1 MRLFLSYAQPDQDLR
16 DRLIQH
22 LSLLKRERIL
32 DTWDISEITAGTER
46 EPAIAQQ
53 IDQAE
58 IILLLI
64 SAAFI
69 ASDRYDVEMKR
80 AIERH
85 KNRQARV
92 IPILLKP
99 CDWESA
105 PFAELEVLPKGGKP
119 VTAGDI
125 ETALSTIAQEIRRV
139 AVELNP
145 ALAKPRKSVMKR
157 GAPLP
162 GVRLP
167 ENFVERPE
175 ALNAVKALLL
185 EESEKPLV
193 VSAIAGLG
201 GLGKSVLATALVL
214 DPEVQERFEDGI
226 LWVTLGQKPDLQSLL
241 GDWIRTLDKS
251 REGYSATTLEA
262 ASRYLQTLLIEKRM
276 LLVVDDVWIGAH
288 VEHFRVGGAACRM
301 LVTTREAQ
309 IEGAEVHA
317 LDLMSEEEAIALV
330 RQKLNRQWNPA
341 QESEVK
347 AFAKSLG
354 YLPLALDLAA
364 NQVRDGLSW
373 GELRSEFETERRAV
387 ALEVLDS
394 SEAWET
400 LDEKEQRKY
409 SLRACFNLSLRRL
422 SAEQLW
428 QFAWLGVLPEDV
440 SLDVRMAMTLWE
452 LPRVQAKKVL
462 VLLKNRSFLTSGT
475 ETLEGEPTFRV
486 HDLMHDTARGL
497 LEQDALSDPLRS
509 LQAPIQNPKSKIQNL
524 ASAHAQ
530 LLERYR
536 LQAEG
541 RWDRLP
547 NDGYIHRH
555 LTWHFVQAEIEDEIH
570 ALMAMSDERGRNAWF
585 EACDRIGQPAIFVQ
599 DVKRGWE
606 VAEQS
611 YEKKETKSIVLQCR
625 YALITATLNTL
636 VKNLPIDMIIE
647 FVKRG
652 FWTLEH
658 AWSYVEQMHNDQKAI
673 AIVRLAPYLS
683 KSIVKLA
690 LDTAR
695 EIPDRE
701 NYARV
706 LRILAQ
712 MNTADFDQIFNAA
725 QGIQDAEMLRALA
738 KAESADFNLLLDAAQ
753 KLNYEE
759 AQDELSH
766 RNSLAYD
773 LMMLGVSSPSTHS
786 FKQASV
792 LCDLAQMKSAKF
804 EEVIN
809 IVRKIQSQFRQASVL
824 RDLARINPTCFSEA
838 LDAVRKIHPDFRAP
852 ILRDLARIN
861 PTCFSE
867 ALDAARKIQDSLRRA
882 SVLCDLAQINPTCF
896 SEALDTTQSIKDEY
910 GRASILRTLAQ
921 IDSTKFDEL
930 FNVVQS
936 IQNESS
942 RTSCFCTLAQMD
954 SVQFDQLLNAAQSI
968 QDESSRA
975 EALRALAQ
983 MDSAQFDQLFSAV
996 QSIQDESSRA
1006 EALRALAQM
1015 DSAQFDQLFSAVQSI
1030 QDESSR
1036 AEALRA
1042 LAQMDSAQF
1051 DQLFSA
1057 VQSIQDESS
1066 RAEALRALA
1075 QMDSAQFDQL
1085 FSAVQL
1091 IQNRDRRTSV
1101 LSTLVNTKN
1110 ANFAQLLALVRS
1122 IRDEYAYSKSLI
1134 RAMSYYSD
1142 LSYIDVAGAFK
1153 TIFQGYEP
1161 YSAFFFSDLAY
1172 ANLIST
1178 TEAVDLIQAVRSQL
1192 DCALALGELAGRD
1205 YQVIPLALQAAC
1217 SVQDE
1222 TDRNL
1227 AIKGLIGNLPLQVL
1241 PKLLELVDSLEIS
1254 HVREKI
1260 LSRIAQRQAPENAM
1274 TKSSLDKKFK
1284 IIEMLPNT
1292 GNQAQEL
1299 HSLLPHLPLTILPLN
1314 RWISYLHLL
1323 AHRNRADLMQDLAT
1337 LYPTIVHLGG
1347 KEAVRGM
1354 VDAMRE
1360 VCQQWK

>member
-16 DRLIQH
+16 DRLVQH

-32 DTWDISEITAGTER
+32 DTWDVSDIMAGTER
-46 EPAIAQQ
+46 EPEIAQQ

-69 ASDRYDVEMKR
+69 ASDRYEIEMQR
-80 AIERH
+80 ALERH
-85 KNRQARV
+85 ENRQARV

-105 PFAELEVLPKGGKP
+105 PFAELEVLPKGRKP

-125 ETALSTIAQEIRRV
+125 ETALSAIAQEIRRV

-251 REGYSATTLEA
+251 RESYSATTLEA

-497 LEQDALSDPLRS
+497 LEQDALSEPLRS
-509 LQAPIQNPKSKIQNL
+509 LLTPIQNLKSKIQNL

-547 NDGYIHRH
+547 NDGYIYRH
-555 LTWHFVQAEIEDEIH
+555 LTWHFVQAGMEDEIH
-570 ALMAMSDERGRNAWF
+570 ALMAMSDEHGRNAWF

-606 VAEQS
+606 VAEQQ
-611 YEKKETKSIVLQCR
+611 YEEDRTKSIVLQCR
-625 YALITATLNTL
+625 YALITATLNSL
-636 VKNLPIDMIIE
+636 VENLPAGMMAE
-647 FVKRG
+647 FLKHQY
-652 FWTLEH
+652 WTPAQ
-658 AWSYVEQMHNDQKAI
+658 AWAYVEQMQNEKNINEAI
-673 AIVRLAPYLS
+673 QALTPYLPEPTFRLAIEKARAIQNDYWRAMALSSIAQTDSAYLIEALATARLIQDGYQRAEVLS
-683 KSIVKLA
+683 RLAQIDIAYFSEA
-690 LDTAR
+690 LDTVQSI
-695 EIPDRE
+695 EIELDLVEALERFVVP
-701 NYARV
+701 V
-706 LRILAQ
+706 
-712 MNTADFDQIFNAA
+712 NTADSSQ
-725 QGIQDAEMLRALA
+725 
-738 KAESADFNLLLDAAQ
+738 LLDVVRSIQNEFYRSIVLCAMTQIDNA
-753 KLNYEE
+753 
-759 AQDELSH
+759 ELTHLLELVRSIQNEGY
-766 RNSLAYD
+766 RAKVLSSLAQVDSAYFSEALHTARSIQENSID
-773 LMMLGVSSPSTHS
+773 PTELLRISIRR
-786 FKQASV
+786 AEV
-792 LCDLAQMKSAKF
+792 LHTLAH
-804 EEVIN
+804 
-809 IVRKIQSQFRQASVL
+809 
-824 RDLARINPTCFSEA
+824 INPAYFSEA
-838 LDAVRKIHPDFRAP
+838 LDAVWLIPSEYNRGLALSSLAQIVTTDVDIAQLLEAEQLIQDECERRDTHTR
-852 ILRDLARIN
+852 ILTALAESK
-861 PTCFSE
+861 PTYFSK
-867 ALDAARKIQDSLRRA
+867 ALDAVRQLIPENGYNACADWCISA
-882 SVLCDLAQINPTCF
+882 
-896 SEALDTTQSIKDEY
+896 
-910 GRASILRTLAQ
+910 LAQ
-921 IDSTKFDEL
+921 IDTADFAQLLEAFMSLRASSHRKETLVALSQINHADFTQLLEAARLIRDERVYVISLGIIAQFDSTYFMEAMEALAQAQNISSVFFDLTFFTEALDVAWKIEDEL
-930 FNVVQS
+930 
-936 IQNESS
+936 
-942 RTSCFCTLAQMD
+942 
-954 SVQFDQLLNAAQSI
+954 
-968 QDESSRA
+968 SRA
-975 EALRALAQ
+975 EAL
-983 MDSAQFDQLFSAV
+983 S
-996 QSIQDESSRA
+996 
-1006 EALRALAQM
+1006 
-1015 DSAQFDQLFSAVQSI
+1015 
-1030 QDESSR
+1030 
-1036 AEALRA
+1036 
-1042 LAQMDSAQF
+1042 
-1051 DQLFSA
+1051 
-1057 VQSIQDESS
+1057 
-1066 RAEALRALA
+1066 
-1075 QMDSAQFDQL
+1075 
-1085 FSAVQL
+1085 
-1091 IQNRDRRTSV
+1091 
-1101 LSTLVNTKN
+1101 
-1110 ANFAQLLALVRS
+1110 
-1122 IRDEYAYSKSLI
+1122 
-1134 RAMSYYSD
+1134 
-1142 LSYIDVAGAFK
+1142 
-1153 TIFQGYEP
+1153 
-1161 YSAFFFSDLAY
+1161 
-1172 ANLIST
+1172 
-1178 TEAVDLIQAVRSQL
+1178 
-1192 DCALALGELAGRD
+1192 ALALAAIAQSEPAYFTEALDVAWSVEDKLSRVALLTALAKISPDRFAKEEERTTHGQVTHRHARILAGRVD
-1205 YQVIPLALQAAC
+1205 RLP
-1217 SVQDE
+1217 E
-1222 TDRNL
+1222 THL
-1227 AIKGLIGNLPLQVL
+1227 SLPC
-1241 PKLLELVDSLEIS
+1241 LVSL
-1254 HVREKI
+1254 
-1260 LSRIAQRQAPENAM
+1260 
-1274 TKSSLDKKFK
+1274 
-1284 IIEMLPNT
+1284 
-1292 GNQAQEL
+1292 
-1299 HSLLPHLPLTILPLN
+1299 
-1314 RWISYLHLL
+1314 SYLDWTTYLRYL
-1323 AHRNRADLMQDLAT
+1323 AHRNRGDLLLDFAT
-1337 LYPTIVHLGG
+1337 LYPAIVHLGG